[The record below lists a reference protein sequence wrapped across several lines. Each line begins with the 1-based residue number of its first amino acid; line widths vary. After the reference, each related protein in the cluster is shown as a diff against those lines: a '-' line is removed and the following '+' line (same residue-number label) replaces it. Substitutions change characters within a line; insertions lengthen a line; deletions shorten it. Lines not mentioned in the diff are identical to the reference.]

1 MVPTGVVEDTTQPR
15 RGETMRSIMMRVREM
30 PVVRILLEQHA
41 LSIVVHG
48 MVTHGHHPS
57 HSTRFPDVGRI
68 HAPPGPDELHK
79 EPVVVEAV
87 DSGRMCG
94 SRRGCNRG
102 RRGGLV
108 CRR

>member
-1 MVPTGVVEDTTQPR
+1 MVPTGVVEDTAQPR

-57 HSTRFPDVGRI
+57 HSTRFPVA
-68 HAPPGPDELHK
+68 HALMENKLI
-79 EPVVVEAV
+79 AW
-87 DSGRMCG
+87 
-94 SRRGCNRG
+94 RGIKSKTRLMLAAFMRPRARTNCTKNPS
-102 RRGGLV
+102 
-108 CRR
+108 